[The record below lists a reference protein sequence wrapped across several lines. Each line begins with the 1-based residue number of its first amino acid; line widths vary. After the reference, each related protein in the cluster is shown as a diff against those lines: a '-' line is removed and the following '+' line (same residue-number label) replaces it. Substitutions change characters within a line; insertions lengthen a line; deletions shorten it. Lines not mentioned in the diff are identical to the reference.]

1 MQSVDQVSHR
11 RRDSNSSNST
21 TPNPNILNSH
31 HENISQTTISNSNG
45 TNATTTAT
53 ASNTTTTTT
62 TTTVHNIEF
71 TSPFTSKGKGST
83 AATAT
88 TVSTGE
94 DASVPPSSLTI
105 HRRHRLSVSHED
117 IDLQSADPGTIRID
131 CSGAYIANDDLLR
144 GSIADDNSTS
154 SPSSS
159 NTSTPP
165 SSSTSSDLEDD
176 ELGESLAEED
186 DSRARNGVI
195 TKNNINLPKHNDE
208 IIHISVDIGGTLT
221 KLVYFSTSSSSSS
234 SSSTST
240 PHSSKHRATGGK
252 LHFKDFQT
260 ENFKAEALR
269 FMIHLI
275 TKSISQTNSRP
286 PITYIMATGGG
297 AHKFYN
303 LMTKTFRKR
312 KLPMK
317 IIAKDEMECLI
328 KGLDWL
334 ITKIPQEIFVYDL
347 NDQCTRFQPLQ
358 SEQEIYPYLLVN
370 IGSGVSMIKVT
381 KAGPDGFER
390 IGGSS
395 LGGGT
400 LWGLLSLLTD
410 AKDYNEMLE
419 MASQG
424 DNENIDLLVGDIYG
438 SNYNKI
444 GLKANHIASSFAKV
458 FKKLRFNNKPMT
470 TAERLSQFKQ
480 EDIARSLLFSVSNN
494 IGQIAYLHALRFNL
508 KRVYFGGSYIS
519 GHMQTIH
526 TLSYAVNFWSK
537 GDMQSYFL
545 RHEGYL
551 GSVGAFMMGPAVEEN
566 GKTQQQKQSQR
577 VGQKTQDR
585 LS

>member
-1 MQSVDQVSHR
+1 MQSVDQINR
-11 RRDSNSSNST
+11 RRDSNSSNSI
-21 TPNPNILNSH
+21 TPYPNILNNH
-31 HENISQTTISNSNG
+31 HENISQTTISYGNVPTS
-45 TNATTTAT
+45 A
-53 ASNTTTTTT
+53 
-62 TTTVHNIEF
+62 VQNIET
-71 TSPFTSKGKGST
+71 TSAATP
-83 AATAT
+83 AATAAMT
-88 TVSTGE
+88 SDDTSAPSFPPTVS
-94 DASVPPSSLTI
+94 SNSLTI

-144 GSIADDNSTS
+144 GSITVEDDSNT

-159 NTSTPP
+159 NTLTPP

-176 ELGESLAEED
+176 ELGDSAIED
-186 DSRARNGVI
+186 GEHRIRNGVI
-195 TKNNINLPKHNDE
+195 TKNNINLPQHNDE

-221 KLVYFSTSSSSSS
+221 KLVYFSTSSSSRSS
-234 SSSTST
+234 S
-240 PHSSKHRATGGK
+240 TGGK
-252 LHFKDFQT
+252 LHFRDFQT
-260 ENFKAEALR
+260 ENFKVEALR

-275 TKSISQTNSRP
+275 SKSISQHTSRP

-317 IIAKDEMECLI
+317 IIAKDEMACLI

-334 ITKIPQEIFVYDL
+334 ITKIPQEIFTYDL

-358 SEQEIYPYLLVN
+358 SELEIYPYLLVN

-419 MASQG
+419 MAQRG

-438 SNYNKI
+438 LNYNKI

-470 TAERLSQFKQ
+470 TAEKLSQFKQ

-508 KRVYFGGSYIS
+508 KRIYFGGLYIL

-566 GKTQQQKQSQR
+566 GKGKQPQQ
-577 VGQKTQDR
+577 
-585 LS
+585 